1 MKLTIYRLMYR
12 ITNNRKWIIRY
23 IDEMDKQIREEIKG
37 FRDEYRG

>member
-23 IDEMDKQIREEIKG
+23 IDEMDEQIREDIEK
-37 FRDEYRG
+37 FRKNK

>member
-23 IDEMDKQIREEIKG
+23 IDEMDKQIREEIEK
-37 FRDEYRG
+37 FRKNK